1 MTFVDLT
8 HKISDGMP
16 VFPGDPAV
24 RIEPA
29 ASFDVAGNLGHALS
43 IGTHTGTHID
53 APAHILHGGKTLDR
67 FPTDK
72 LIGRGKYLRVS
83 GPEID
88 LDAVKSSGVEAGDIL
103 IIDTGTAARFGQP
116 DYYSVYPVLT
126 EDAARYLAATG
137 IRMVGADVCSFDK
150 DKAFPVHK
158 ILLENDVLIIEN
170 LTQLQD
176 LAAVEFKIYALPLR
190 LDLDGAPAR
199 VIAEI
204 L

>member
-1 MTFVDLT
+1 
-8 HKISDGMP
+8 MP

-24 RIEPA
+24 RIAPA
-29 ASFDVAGNLGHALS
+29 ATFDDAGNLGHALS
-43 IGTHTGTHID
+43 LGTHTGTHID
-53 APAHILHGGKTLDR
+53 APAHMIRGGKTLDR
-67 FPTDK
+67 FPPDK
-72 LIGRGKYLRVS
+72 LIGRGKYLKVS
-83 GPEID
+83 GPEIG
-88 LDAVKSSGVEAGDIL
+88 LDAVKSSRVEAGDIL
-103 IIDTGTAARFGQP
+103 IIDTGGSARFGQP
-116 DYYSVYPVLT
+116 DYYINYPVLT
-126 EDAARYLAATG
+126 EDAAQYLVSAG

-150 DKAFPVHK
+150 DKAPPVHK

-176 LAAVEFKIYALPLR
+176 LAGVEFKIYALPLR